1 MLLKILSLRHRLA
14 GGSDKWSILF
24 LLVSL
29 IEKIKKRYNQTSK
42 GNEQTQYT
50 YNFAEIISKA
60 VIITHYLRYHLAIDT
75 LMHISA
81 HIQNTIY
88 SMIIQSEPNIRSFL
102 FSFQRKN
109 AGGPPTPDGLTSLIS
124 PKNIP
129 RIHLIHHI
137 VQIHTIDDLLRI
149 QPLSADAPQM
159 YSPPHPIF

>member
-1 MLLKILSLRHRLA
+1 MLLKILFLRHRLA
-14 GGSDKWSILF
+14 GGSGKWSILF

-50 YNFAEIISKA
+50 YNFTEIISKA

-102 FSFQRKN
+102 FSFQRKKRWR
-109 AGGPPTPDGLTSLIS
+109 PSDSRRS
-124 PKNIP
+124 NIP
-129 RIHLIHHI
+129 N
-137 VQIHTIDDLLRI
+137 
-149 QPLSADAPQM
+149 LS
-159 YSPPHPIF
+159 